1 MGRWV
6 GLVLL
11 MVFCVVGVEGGV
23 IDRGSCD
30 GESGGMVRGEGM
42 GTGWR
47 GWLSDVGAGGRM
59 VLRWERVVG

>member
-11 MVFCVVGVEGGV
+11 MVFCVVGVDGGV

-30 GESGGMVRGEGM
+30 GESGGMVRGVRYGY
-42 GTGWR
+42 G
-47 GWLSDVGAGGRM
+47 L
-59 VLRWERVVG
+59 ERVAYTGSCS